1 MKSFEKE
8 LNYTRARNGNT
19 TRNGHNSSYNRT
31 KKKNKLIQRELS
43 KMTGDC
49 IYWYKYNQWEFI
61 STCWWI

>member
-49 IYWYKYNQWEFI
+49 IY
-61 STCWWI
+61 